1 MYTSS
6 MAKKGPYEMDSF
18 YNLRPLPSRGT
29 RKRNP
34 DEDFILRGH
43 RTPARLKPQNYRTNS
58 EMTITAKEA
67 IHKSTRTPSKQS
79 VNFQES
85 QTSDVE
91 FDPDDLALDLSEFAD
106 GPEEEL
112 VGLQDKSSENDAFL
126 NSSYNSDSWFIKP
139 LHRTMSAPV
148 DIEEIARRQPLK
160 ASVLRSDMAGNVT
173 SVPSEKIRKTPI
185 NDFDLS
191 LFREAENCMLS
202 SRTISALATPYQEE
216 LARLRLDRL
225 RLEEQRLLKKKCVDE
240 LERIR
245 GPKPRWYELK
255 TPEFHREAKRN
266 NDILSL
272 SGHYEDIMEYRKQLL
287 SRVGEEKVAQ

>member
-1 MYTSS
+1 
-6 MAKKGPYEMDSF
+6 MAKKEPYERNSC

-34 DEDFILRGH
+34 DEDFILRGR
-43 RTPARLKPQNYRTNS
+43 RTPVRLKPQNYRTNS
-58 EMTITAKEA
+58 EMTISAAGVT
-67 IHKSTRTPSKQS
+67 HRSMRTPSRQL

-85 QTSDVE
+85 QTSDEELDREV
-91 FDPDDLALDLSEFAD
+91 DLALDLSEFAD

-112 VGLQDKSSENDAFL
+112 ARLKDKSSENDTFL
-126 NSSYNSDSWFIKP
+126 NSTYNSDNWFIKP
-139 LHRTMSAPV
+139 LHRTTSAPV

-160 ASVLRSDMAGNVT
+160 ASVLRSAMEGNVT
-173 SVPSEKIRKTPI
+173 SVPSEKIRTTPI

-191 LFREAENCMLS
+191 LFREAENHMLS

-225 RLEEQRLLKKKCVDE
+225 RLEEERLLKKKCVDE

-255 TPEFHREAKRN
+255 TPEFHCGAKRN

-287 SRVGEEKVAQ
+287 SCVGEEKVAQ